1 MYFYKLNLS
10 LSKGEPI
17 QVKECGAKQEV
28 CPPPPRIYHD
38 DRETSEEAKKKEKI
52 EQTKY
57 PSNNAIYTQEG
68 MFLRLSYKVVIRFS
82 LT

>member
-28 CPPPPRIYHD
+28 CPPPPRIYSD
-38 DRETSEEAKKKEKI
+38 DHETSEEEEKKKKI
-52 EQTKY
+52 EQTKD

-68 MFLRLSYKVVIRFS
+68 KFLRIEL
-82 LT
+82 